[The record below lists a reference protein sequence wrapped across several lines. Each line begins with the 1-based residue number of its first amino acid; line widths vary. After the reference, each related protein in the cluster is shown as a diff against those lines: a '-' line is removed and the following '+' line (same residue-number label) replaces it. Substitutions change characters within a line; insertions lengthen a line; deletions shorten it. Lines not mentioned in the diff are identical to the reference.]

1 MTTLL
6 TSEQHRILARNLIKT
21 AGTPGHP
28 NKARAKQMA
37 ENHETMARMIE
48 RRAMKPERRN

>member
-6 TSEQHRILARNLIKT
+6 TPEQHRILARNLIKT
-21 AGTPGHP
+21 AGTAGHP
-28 NKARAKQMA
+28 SKARAKQMA

-48 RRAMKPERRN
+48 RRLAKASR